1 LKGAVQSLFSLKGKA
16 VMVTGGARGIGLAFG
31 LAVAEAVADVA
42 ILDILEAPHE
52 QLAKLGLTTARRP
65 KSISLHLLT
74 PLMVLFLSDISF
86 YFYRT
91 GVTKF
96 DVLKARFAGIVRY
109 FSHIDGRFVTRK
121 ARSA

>member
-52 QLAKLGLTTARRP
+52 RLAKLGLTTARRP

-74 PLMVLFLSDISF
+74 PLMVLSLSDISF
-86 YFYRT
+86 HFYRT